1 MASYLLQLGFLI
13 LKNYNARRFP
23 NLMYQNR
30 EIHTKRKKRDKLRKR
45 KIGICGELVCNFFFF
60 NKKIRDQTKLA
71 LKNGLKFTTW
81 FS

>member
-1 MASYLLQLGFLI
+1 MASNLLQLGFLI
-13 LKNYNARRFP
+13 LENYNARRFP

-60 NKKIRDQTKLA
+60 NRDQTKLT
-71 LKNGLKFTTW
+71 LKNGLKFTSW

>member
-30 EIHTKRKKRDKLRKR
+30 EIHKKKKKKRKEKEKR
-45 KIGICGELVCNFFFF
+45 ETN
-60 NKKIRDQTKLA
+60 
-71 LKNGLKFTTW
+71 
-81 FS
+81 